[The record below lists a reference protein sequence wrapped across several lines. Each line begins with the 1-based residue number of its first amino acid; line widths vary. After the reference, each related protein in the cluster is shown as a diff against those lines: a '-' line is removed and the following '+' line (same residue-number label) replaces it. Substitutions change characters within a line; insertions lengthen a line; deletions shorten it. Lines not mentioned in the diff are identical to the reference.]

1 LDDEIAVLQS
11 LAKKDQPSRAEITDA
26 AMGEPAEFVMLM
38 PFLQRSLDRYS
49 HTVRSCDVM
58 QRIATTL

>member
-1 LDDEIAVLQS
+1 MMKNAVLQS
-11 LAKKDQPSRAEITDA
+11 PAKKGQPSRAEITDA
-26 AMGEPAEFVMLM
+26 AMGVPAECVMLM

-58 QRIATTL
+58 QRIATTP